1 MTEAFI
7 GQNVLITLKVPQGRT
22 VEGVVSQVVPETST
36 LILRDGKFFFTSR
49 HEVNGLTF
57 SHSIIPRLGP

>member
-22 VEGVVSQVVPETST
+22 VEGVVSQVVPETAT
-36 LILRDGKFFFTSR
+36 LILRNGTSPETTLDAD
-49 HEVNGLTF
+49 H
-57 SHSIIPRLGP
+57 